1 MLIRS
6 ATLVLVPVLALA
18 QQQPASGQAAAANVS
33 GVVFDSVAGRPL
45 AGATVQLTGL
55 ADSIAGRAFTAVAD
69 EAGRYAFRGIAAG
82 RYLAGFFHDALD
94 TLGLQG
100 VPVPLDLMA
109 REYTVDLGTPSPAT
123 ITRGVCGPTA
133 VADSVGLLLGHV
145 RQTGSGQPVANARV
159 TAEWGETILERGNVR
174 LRNVSSSIS
183 TMGPGWFALCDVP
196 AGVELTV
203 SAASG
208 ADSSGY
214 ITVEVPHGGLRH
226 STFHVGGARRVP
238 AAQVD
243 TITPVDSTQAPLVS
257 VEMIWRGDAAF
268 TGQVRDENG
277 QLVSGARVMVRGTNL
292 STSTSDRGY
301 FSLDSLPGG
310 THTYEVRAL
319 GYVPM
324 SGVVHLSPE
333 RPASEEIFIGD
344 KAVTLETV
352 RVQATLVFSRN
363 LAKFQTNRE
372 RNPGGM
378 FVGPREIE
386 QYRGLRFSN
395 LIQNLPGIRLTYR
408 GGFSVLMDY
417 RGTDD
422 AQSNGLCVPTI
433 YLDGQRSHYT
443 GAEIEGLY
451 RADELAGVE
460 VYPRAALRPSEF
472 QDGSH
477 CGAIAVWTRPQLRRP
492 GGQPPGDR

>member
-1 MLIRS
+1 MRIRT
-6 ATLVLVPVLALA
+6 ATLALTSALALS
-18 QQQPASGQAAAANVS
+18 QPAMGQSAANLS

-45 AGATVQLTGL
+45 AGATVQLTGV
-55 ADSIAGRAFTAVAD
+55 ADSVAGRSFTAVAD
-69 EAGRYAFRGIAAG
+69 DSGRYAFRNLAAG

-100 VPVPLDLMA
+100 VPVRLELAP

-123 ITRGVCGPTA
+123 IIRGVCGPTA

-145 RQTGSGQPVANARV
+145 RETGSGQPIANARV
-159 TAEWGETILERGNVR
+159 TAEWGETILQRGNVG
-174 LRNVSSSIS
+174 LRNVSSSIR

-196 AGVELTV
+196 AAVELTV
-203 SAASG
+203 SASSG

-214 ITVEVPHGGLRH
+214 VTVEVPNGGLRH
-226 STFHVGGARRVP
+226 ATFHVGGARRVP

-243 TITPVDSTQAPLVS
+243 TITPVDSTTAPLVQ
-257 VEMIWRGDAAF
+257 VEMIWRGDAEF
-268 TGQVRDENG
+268 SGQVRDENG
-277 QLVSGARVMVRGTNL
+277 QPVPSARVLVRGTNR
-292 STSTSDRGY
+292 STTSTDRGY

-319 GYVPM
+319 GYLPV
-324 SGVVHLSPE
+324 SGVVHLAPE
-333 RPASEEIFIGD
+333 RVANEEIFIGD

-395 LIQNLPGIRLTYR
+395 LIQNLPGIRLTYN
-408 GGFSVLMDY
+408 GGFSVMMEY

-422 AQSNGLCVPTI
+422 GQSAGLCVPSI

-460 VYPRAALRPSEF
+460 VYPRAGLRPSEF

-492 GGQPPGDR
+492 SGQPPGTR